1 MDKDLYKNRR
11 KAEKRFEKIFD
22 KIDKLYSTTDSNF
35 NFERVYDDKV
45 IHKKL
50 LVIKDKDLRKE
61 FIHKWIASSEAGLK
75 DYERFEKA
83 ITLPKKVNH
92 AKEIKDCLMTASFA
106 VGIYLV
112 IDYFVGEGP
121 LITGKVVLCFVLLFA
136 FFYYQPIKAS
146 KVLTNE
152 DMSHNKQ
159 VDTWFEKNTDT
170 RDWIVRLKRQLDL
183 IKD

>member
-1 MDKDLYKNRR
+1 MDTKLYENARNTQ
-11 KAEKRFEKIFD
+11 KRFKKVND
-22 KIDKLYSTTDSNF
+22 KVDKLYGTTDSDF
-35 NFERVYDDKV
+35 DFENIYDDKV

-50 LVIKDKDLRKE
+50 SVIKDKDLRKE
-61 FIHKWIASSEAGLK
+61 FILKWLASTEAGLK
-75 DYERFEKA
+75 EDEYFEKT

-92 AKEIKDCLMTASFA
+92 AKEIKECLA
-106 VGIYLV
+106 VTSIMMGVFLL
-112 IDYFVGEGP
+112 IDHFTGEGP

-152 DMSHNKQ
+152 DISHNKE
-159 VDTWFEKNTDT
+159 VDKWFKQNTST
-170 RDWIVRLKRQLDL
+170 RDWIVRLKKQLDL

>member
-1 MDKDLYKNRR
+1 MDTKLYDIRR
-11 KAEKRFEKIFD
+11 KAEKRFEKIGD
-22 KIDKLYSTTDSNF
+22 KVDKLYGTTDSDF
-35 NFERVYDDKV
+35 DFERVYDDNV
-45 IHKKL
+45 IHKRL
-50 LVIKDKDLRKE
+50 SVIKDKDLRKE
-61 FIHKWIASSEAGLK
+61 FIQKWIASTEAGLK
-75 DYERFEKA
+75 SDEHYEKT

-152 DMSHNKQ
+152 DTSHNKE
-159 VDTWFEKNTDT
+159 VDKWFKQNTAT
-170 RDWIVRLKRQLDL
+170 RDWIVRLKKQLDL